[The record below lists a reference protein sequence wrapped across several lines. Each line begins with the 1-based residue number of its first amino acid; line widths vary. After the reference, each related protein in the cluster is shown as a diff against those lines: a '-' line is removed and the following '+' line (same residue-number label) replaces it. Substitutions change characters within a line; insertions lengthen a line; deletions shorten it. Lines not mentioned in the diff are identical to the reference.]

1 MQFFAWTDTLGYI
14 AAGAVFVSFS
24 MKNMQALRIVALVSN
39 VAFISYALV
48 DGLTPILVLHGLL
61 LPLNLLRLVQML
73 RAVREAEHAVAE
85 RSNFE
90 WLIAQGERL
99 TLETGEV
106 LFRTGDE
113 ADAMFVVAEG
123 ELEVVEY
130 GAVLSRGD
138 LLGEIGLFSRERR
151 RTATIRARTPA
162 TLARITGKRVKSLH
176 FDNPGFAYHLTRVVA
191 DRLIED
197 VRMEKSGK
205 AANRQGFADCSD

>member
-1 MQFFAWTDTLGYI
+1 MQIFAWTDLLGYV
-14 AAGAVFVSFS
+14 AAGGVFASFS

-61 LPLNLLRLVQML
+61 LPLNLFRLFQMQ
-73 RAVREAEHAVAE
+73 RAVRQAEHAFEE
-85 RSNFE
+85 RAKFE

-99 TLETGEV
+99 ALDTGDV
-106 LFRTGDE
+106 LFRAGDE

-138 LLGEIGLFSRERR
+138 LLGEIGLFSREGR
-151 RTATIRARTPA
+151 RTATVRARTPA
-162 TLARITGKRVKSLH
+162 TLARITRARVRNLH
-176 FDNPGFAYHLTRVVA
+176 YDNPGFAYQLTRVIA
-191 DRLIED
+191 DRLLDD
-197 VRMEKSGK
+197 VRQEKAGK
-205 AANRQGFADCSD
+205 VAGEPEG